1 MQTVEIQWWQILL
14 GFVFSGALG
23 MGISAWIWQQR
34 KQRVLKN
41 LKKLITTEGETYGN
55 SDYNKQNSTN
65 KSSDSIFGA
74 NAENHQSPTNNER
87 DSHPPQTIKSIQA
100 RDIEEMFKTL
110 FEARKQELQRLQTL
124 ENYRRDYI
132 GNVAHELKT
141 PLFSIQGY
149 IETILDDPEMD
160 PELLKSFLKKAN
172 NNAERL
178 GQIVSD
184 LDAITKYESGFL
196 SIEKTEFNMFELV
209 NQVIDELEIPAK
221 QKAITLFATCKTE
234 NPIVLGDRSRIR
246 QVLVNLG
253 YNSIKYGKDQGNT
266 TYTIYATGAKII
278 VEVADDGIGIP
289 TSSLGRIFERFYR
302 VDSHRSRETG
312 GSGLGLS
319 ICKHIIEAHGSQ
331 IKVMSTEGAGSVFSF
346 TLPQVQSSETGI

>member
-1 MQTVEIQWWQILL
+1 MQIVEFKLWQILL
-14 GFVFSGALG
+14 GIVLSVAFG
-23 MGISAWIWQQR
+23 MVISAWFWQRR

-41 LKKLITTEGETYGN
+41 LQKLITTEGESYG
-55 SDYNKQNSTN
+55 SPKNSTQHYN
-65 KSSDSIFGA
+65 SKELLSSQNAHSSINPLEEDPQG
-74 NAENHQSPTNNER
+74 
-87 DSHPPQTIKSIQA
+87 HPPQNIKSLQA
-100 RDIEEMFKTL
+100 KDIEEMFKTL
-110 FEARKQELQRLQTL
+110 FEARKQELQRLEIL

-141 PLFSIQGY
+141 PLFSIHGY
-149 IETILDDPEMD
+149 IETVLDDPEMD
-160 PELLKSFLKKAN
+160 PELIQNFLKKAN
-172 NNAERL
+172 KNAERL

-196 SIEKTEFNMFELV
+196 SIEKTEFNIFDLV
-209 NQVIDELEIPAK
+209 LQVIDELEIQAK
-221 QKAITLFATCKTE
+221 QKEITLFATCKTE
-234 NPIVLGDRSRIR
+234 NPMVLGDQSRIR

-266 TYTIYATGAKII
+266 NYTLYATGEKII

-289 TSSLGRIFERFYR
+289 TNSLGRIFERFYR

-319 ICKHIIEAHGSQ
+319 ICKHIIEAHGSS
-331 IKVMSTEGAGSVFSF
+331 IRVMSTEGAGSVFHFS
-346 TLPQVQSSETGI
+346 LPQVPVTESNA

>member
-1 MQTVEIQWWQILL
+1 MQTVEIFWWQILL
-14 GFVFSGALG
+14 GFVLSGALG

-55 SDYNKQNSTN
+55 SDYSFQNSTK
-65 KSSDSIFGA
+65 KSTDAVFGTESEA
-74 NAENHQSPTNNER
+74 HSTIELADQN
-87 DSHPPQTIKSIQA
+87 SHPPQTIKSIQA
-100 RDIEEMFKTL
+100 KDIEEMFKTL

-149 IETILDDPEMD
+149 IETILEDPEMD

-196 SIEKTEFNMFELV
+196 SIEKSEFNMFDLV
-209 NQVIDELEIPAK
+209 NQVIDELEIQAK
-221 QKAITLFATCKTE
+221 QKAITLFAICKTE
-234 NPIVLGDRSRIR
+234 NPLVLGDRSRIR

-266 TYTIYATGAKII
+266 IYTIYATGAKII

-289 TSSLGRIFERFYR
+289 QSSLGRIFERFYR

-331 IKVMSTEGAGSVFSF
+331 IRVMSTEGAGSVFSF
-346 TLPQVQSSETGI
+346 TLPQVQAPDSNS

>member
-1 MQTVEIQWWQILL
+1 MVEFYIWQIVLGILL
-14 GFVFSGALG
+14 FGGLG
-23 MGISAWIWQQR
+23 MVVSAWFWQRR

-41 LKKLITTEGETYGN
+41 LQKLITTEGETYGSSNQNFSN
-55 SDYNKQNSTN
+55 SFKTN
-65 KSSDSIFGA
+65 DFTFNQSETSANPAAAGKSG
-74 NAENHQSPTNNER
+74 
-87 DSHPPQTIKSIQA
+87 SHPPQTIKSLQA
-100 RDIEEMFKTL
+100 KDIEEMFKTL

-196 SIEKTEFNMFELV
+196 SIEKTEFNMVDLV

-221 QKAITLFATCKTE
+221 QKEITLFATCRTE
-234 NPIVLGDRSRIR
+234 NPMVYGDRSRIR

-253 YNSIKYGKDQGNT
+253 YNSIKYGKEKGNT
-266 TYTIYATGAKII
+266 DYIIYATGEKII
-278 VEVADDGIGIP
+278 VEVADNGIGIP
-289 TSSLGRIFERFYR
+289 QNSLGRIFERFYR

-319 ICKHIIEAHGSQ
+319 ICKHIIEAHGST
-331 IKVMSTEGAGSVFSF
+331 IHVISTEGAGSSFSF
-346 TLPQVQSSETGI
+346 ALPQIPIPEIN

>member
-1 MQTVEIQWWQILL
+1 MQTVELQWWQMIL
-14 GFVFSGALG
+14 GFTFSGAIG

-41 LKKLITTEGETYGN
+41 LKKLITTEGETYGKSN
-55 SDYNKQNSTN
+55 SNSQANTH
-65 KSSDSIFGA
+65 KSTELGLNSSADTLNSKTIIG
-74 NAENHQSPTNNER
+74 P

-160 PELLKSFLKKAN
+160 AELLKSFLKKAN

-209 NQVIDELEIPAK
+209 NQVIDELEIQAK

-266 TYTIYATGAKII
+266 NYTIYATGAKII

-289 TSSLGRIFERFYR
+289 QNSLGRIFERFYR

-331 IKVMSTEGAGSVFSF
+331 IRVMSTEGAGSVFSF
-346 TLPQVQSSETGI
+346 SLPQIQISETSN

>member
-1 MQTVEIQWWQILL
+1 MMQMVEFYVWQIVL
-14 GFVFSGALG
+14 GILFFGGSG
-23 MGISAWIWQQR
+23 MVISTWFWQRR

-41 LKKLITTEGETYGN
+41 LQKLITTEGESYGSSN
-55 SDYNKQNSTN
+55 SEIAQNGKTIDFNLKSNEILNNSIVSTN
-65 KSSDSIFGA
+65 P
-74 NAENHQSPTNNER
+74 N
-87 DSHPPQTIKSIQA
+87 SHPPQTIKSLQA
-100 RDIEEMFKTL
+100 KDIEEMFKTL
-110 FEARKQELQRLQTL
+110 FEARKQELQRLQIL

-160 PELLKSFLKKAN
+160 LELLKSFLKKAN

-196 SIEKTEFNMFELV
+196 NIEKSDFNIFELV

-234 NPIVLGDRSRIR
+234 NPMVHGDQSRIR

-253 YNSIKYGKDQGNT
+253 YNSIKYGKEKGSTD
-266 TYTIYATGAKII
+266 YTIYATGEKII
-278 VEVADDGIGIP
+278 IEVADNGIGIP
-289 TSSLGRIFERFYR
+289 QNSLGRIFERFYR

-319 ICKHIIEAHGSQ
+319 ICKHIIEAHGSTIQ
-331 IKVMSTEGAGSVFSF
+331 VMSTEGAGSVFQF
-346 TLPQVQSSETGI
+346 ALPQIQIPEIN